1 MQRDLLPIV
10 EGTTVLTRHGPVKTD
25 HILFIAAGAF
35 HSSKPNDLMPE
46 LQGRFPI
53 RVELDDLSKQ
63 DFVRILT
70 EPKNALIKQHIA
82 MLATEG
88 VKLKFKDG
96 AVEAMA
102 DLAFQVNR
110 TSQNTGA
117 RRLYTISEKL
127 LEDISFNA
135 PERQGDTVTIDE
147 KFVRDTLSHITQ
159 DEDLSKFIL

>member
-1 MQRDLLPIV
+1 
-10 EGTTVLTRHGPVKTD
+10 
-25 HILFIAAGAF
+25 FIAAGAF
-35 HSSKPNDLMPE
+35 HGSKPNDLIPE

-53 RVELDDLSKQ
+53 RVELDDLSKE

-70 EPKNALIKQHIA
+70 EPRNALIKQHIA

-88 VKLKFKDG
+88 LTLKFKDG

-147 KFVRDTLSHITQ
+147 KFVRETLSHITK